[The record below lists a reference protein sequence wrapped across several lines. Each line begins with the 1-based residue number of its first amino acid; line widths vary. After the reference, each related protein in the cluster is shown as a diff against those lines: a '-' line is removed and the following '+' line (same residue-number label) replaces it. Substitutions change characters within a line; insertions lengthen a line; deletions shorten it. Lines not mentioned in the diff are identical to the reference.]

1 MKRRAWIAAMA
12 GLLAVA
18 PALHAYD
25 DPEEPSRLV
34 VTADFN
40 RDGIPDLAEVT
51 AADGDAAV
59 ARVLTVLLGQRGG
72 GFRAAGADS
81 ALGKDPQSLVVGDF
95 NGDGIPDLL
104 VGDGSG
110 AVTELL
116 GDGTGKLVSAGE
128 IAHLGSVS
136 AIAVA
141 DFNHDG
147 ALDLAIA
154 DSHDSVVTVLLGSS
168 TGSFR
173 TVWSFPL
180 PVRGKFFRVF
190 TADFNGDGLLDL
202 AVTNEDDESF
212 EVMLNNGN
220 GTFTYAPQ
228 LSKLVD
234 PNAHCAT

>member
-1 MKRRAWIAAMA
+1 MRRIAWMAMA
-12 GLLAVA
+12 GLLAA
-18 PALHAYD
+18 SSAFAEIPDEPAH
-25 DPEEPSRLV
+25 LV

-40 RDGIPDLAEVT
+40 RDGIADLAEVS
-51 AADGDAAV
+51 APAGGM
-59 ARVLTVLLGQRGG
+59 RVLTVLLGEPGG
-72 GFRAAGADS
+72 GFRAAGAEL
-81 ALGKDPQSLVVGDF
+81 ALGRDPKSLVTGDF

-104 VGDGSG
+104 VGDGDG
-110 AVTELL
+110 AVSEFL

-147 ALDLAIA
+147 ALDLAVS
-154 DSHDSVVTVLLGSS
+154 DSQDSVVTVLLGDRN
-168 TGSFR
+168 GAFR

-180 PVRGKFFRVF
+180 PMRGKVFRVF
-190 TADFNGDGLLDL
+190 TADFNGDGLPDL
-202 AVTNEDDESF
+202 AVTNDDDGSF
-212 EVMLNNGN
+212 QVMLNNGN

>member
-1 MKRRAWIAAMA
+1 MGMKQFAWMAMA
-12 GLLAVA
+12 ALLATSSAFSEV
-18 PALHAYD
+18 
-25 DPEEPSRLV
+25 PEEAAHLV

-40 RDGIPDLAEVT
+40 RDGIADLAEVS
-51 AADGDAAV
+51 APGGDNGAP
-59 ARVLTVLLGQRGG
+59 RVLTVLLGRPGG
-72 GFRAAGADS
+72 GFLPNGLEL
-81 ALGKDPQSLVVGDF
+81 ALTSEPKSLVTGDF

-104 VGDGSG
+104 VGDGDG
-110 AVTELL
+110 GVTEFL

-147 ALDLAIA
+147 TLDLAVS
-154 DSHDSVVTVLLGSS
+154 DSQDSVVTVLLGGAN
-168 TGSFR
+168 GSFH

-180 PVRGKFFRVF
+180 PTRGKVFRVF
-190 TADFNGDGLLDL
+190 TADFNGDGLPDL
-202 AVTNEDDESF
+202 AVTNDDGSF
-212 EVMLNNGN
+212 QVMLNNGN

>member
-1 MKRRAWIAAMA
+1 
-12 GLLAVA
+12 
-18 PALHAYD
+18 
-25 DPEEPSRLV
+25 V

-40 RDGIPDLAEVT
+40 RDGIPDLAEV
-51 AADGDAAV
+51 ALGDAA
-59 ARVLTVLLGQRGG
+59 APRMLTVLLGQRDG
-72 GFRAAGADS
+72 GFHFAGTDL
-81 ALGKDPQSLVVGDF
+81 ALGKDPKSLVTGDF

-104 VGDGSG
+104 VGDAEG

-128 IAHLGSVS
+128 IAHLGAVS

-147 ALDLAIA
+147 TLDLAI
-154 DSHDSVVTVLLGSS
+154 SNSKDSVVTVLLG
-168 TGSFR
+168 GAKGAFR

-180 PVRGKFFRVF
+180 PARGKTFRVF
-190 TADFNGDGLLDL
+190 TADFNGDGLPDL
-202 AVTNEDDESF
+202 AVTNEDDGSF
-212 EVMLNNGN
+212 QVMLSNGN
-220 GTFTYAPQ
+220 GTFTYAPK

>member
-1 MKRRAWIAAMA
+1 MRRIAWMAMA
-12 GLLAVA
+12 GLLVA
-18 PALHAYD
+18 TSAFAEAPDAAAN
-25 DPEEPSRLV
+25 LV

-40 RDGIPDLAEVT
+40 RDGIADLAEVS
-51 AADGDAAV
+51 GV
-59 ARVLTVLLGQRGG
+59 SGGQRVLNVLLGEPAG
-72 GFRAAGADS
+72 GFRAAGPEL
-81 ALGKDPQSLVVGDF
+81 ALGRDPKSLVIGDF
-95 NGDGIPDLL
+95 NRDGIPDLL
-104 VGDGSG
+104 VGDGDGS
-110 AVTELL
+110 VTEFL

-147 ALDLAIA
+147 ALDLAVS
-154 DSHDSVVTVLLGSS
+154 DSQDSVVTVLLGERN
-168 TGSFR
+168 GSFR

-180 PVRGKFFRVF
+180 PMRGKVFRVF
-190 TADFNGDGLLDL
+190 TADFNGDGLPDL
-202 AVTNEDDESF
+202 AVTNDDDESF
-212 EVMLNNGN
+212 QVMLNNGN

>member
-1 MKRRAWIAAMA
+1 MSRIAWIAMA
-12 GLLAVA
+12 GWIAVA
-18 PALHAYD
+18 PALLAED
-25 DPEEPSRLV
+25 DSDLPARLV

-40 RDGIPDLAEVT
+40 RDGIADLAEVSE
-51 AADGDAAV
+51 GDASAP
-59 ARVLTVLLGQRGG
+59 RLLTISLGRRDG
-72 GFRAAGADS
+72 GFNAAGAEV
-81 ALGKDPQSLVVGDF
+81 ALGKDPRSLMAGDF

-104 VGDGSG
+104 VGDDDG

-147 ALDLAIA
+147 VLDLAVS
-154 DSHDSVVTVLLGSS
+154 DSRESVVTVLLGSS
-168 TGSFR
+168 NGSFR

-180 PVRGKFFRVF
+180 PARGKVFQVF
-190 TADFNGDGLLDL
+190 TADFNGDGLPDL

-212 EVMLNNGN
+212 QVMLNNGN
-220 GTFTYAPQ
+220 GTFTYAPL

>member
-1 MKRRAWIAAMA
+1 MA
-12 GLLAVA
+12 GLLAA
-18 PALHAYD
+18 SSALYAED
-25 DPEEPSRLV
+25 DPKEAPHLV

-40 RDGIPDLAEVT
+40 RDGIADLAEVGVSGG
-51 AADGDAAV
+51 AP
-59 ARVLTVLLGQRGG
+59 VLTVLLGEPGG
-72 GFRAAGADS
+72 GFRAAGPEL
-81 ALGKDPQSLVVGDF
+81 ALGRDPKSLVTGDF

-104 VGDGSG
+104 VGDGG
-110 AVTELL
+110 GTVTDFL

-147 ALDLAIA
+147 ALDLAVS
-154 DSHDSVVTVLLGSS
+154 DSHDSVVTVLLGNRNG
-168 TGSFR
+168 TFR

-180 PVRGKFFRVF
+180 PMRGKVFRVF
-190 TADFNGDGLLDL
+190 TADFNGDGLPDL
-202 AVTNEDDESF
+202 AVTNADDESF
-212 EVMLNNGN
+212 QVMLNNGN